1 MIKEVKNTVSCTCVI
16 EDLNVEDIC
25 GMFYENEL
33 QTGFKQFRVE
43 KVVKKGYRCSGK
55 IMNYFVSCINKKRY
69 YIKMSYYREPS
80 YSRNKIKVK

>member
-16 EDLNVEDIC
+16 EDLNAEDIC

-43 KVVKKGYRCSGK
+43 EVVKKGDRL
-55 IMNYFVSCINKKRY
+55 
-69 YIKMSYYREPS
+69 
-80 YSRNKIKVK
+80 

>member
-1 MIKEVKNTVSCTCVI
+1 MWKYQSIKISCKRLHSKLIWRSFVIKEVKNTVSCTCVI

-43 KVVKKGYRCSGK
+43 KVVKKEGNRL
-55 IMNYFVSCINKKRY
+55 
-69 YIKMSYYREPS
+69 
-80 YSRNKIKVK
+80 